1 MGELKV
7 YQPTKG
13 MIAADRTVEGYRTV
27 IKEWVHSLED
37 VLSPFYTMS
46 DFTSGNGVN
55 LSPIDSNISK
65 VTQQIWV
72 NDDSEICLWSMRSAD
87 GKNGAVITEYLR
99 SDPKLYVW
107 VADDGAGFGMT
118 TNRIFMGV
126 MNTISFDGGEQ
137 YISFA
142 IPNTSGIY
150 APQIVTSNGTGY
162 HSISYSSMERG
173 STNYCVKPHTCDALH
188 LFNNHLYTLD
198 GGMALPS
205 NLMLFTINDE
215 KYMAC
220 SYGTCFKF

>member
-13 MIAADRTVEGYRTV
+13 MLAADRTVEGYRTV

-37 VLSPFYTMS
+37 ALSPFYTMR

-55 LSPIDSNISK
+55 LAPVDTNINE

-72 NDDSEICLWSMRSAD
+72 NDDSKICLWSMNSAD
-87 GKNGAVITEYLR
+87 GKNGAITSEYLR
-99 SDPKLYVW
+99 QDPKLYVW
-107 VADDGAGFGMT
+107 VADDGAGFGIT
-118 TNRIFMGV
+118 TNSIFMGV
-126 MNTISFDGGEQ
+126 MNTISFDGDEQ

-142 IPNTSGIY
+142 IPNSGGIY
-150 APQIVTSNGTGY
+150 TPEMVTSNGTGY
-162 HSISYSSMERG
+162 HRVSNLSTDRG

-188 LFNNHLYTLD
+188 LINNHLYTLD
-198 GGMALPS
+198 GGMTLPDE
-205 NLMLFTINDE
+205 LMLFTINDE

>member
-13 MIAADRTVEGYRTV
+13 MSAADRTVEGYRTV

-72 NDDSEICLWSMRSAD
+72 NDDSKICLWSMNSAD
-87 GKNGAVITEYLR
+87 GKNGATITEYLR

-150 APQIVTSNGTGY
+150 VPQIVTSNGTGY
-162 HSISYSSMERG
+162 QSISYSSMERG

-188 LFNNHLYTLD
+188 LFNNHLYALD
-198 GGMALPS
+198 GGMALPGK
-205 NLMLFTINDE
+205 LMLFTINDE

>member
-13 MIAADRTVEGYRTV
+13 MSAADRTVEGYRTV

-37 VLSPFYTMS
+37 VLSSFYTMS

-55 LSPIDSNISK
+55 LAPVDTNINE

-72 NDDSEICLWSMRSAD
+72 NDDSKICIWSTNSAD
-87 GKNGAVITEYLR
+87 GKTGASMTEYLK

-126 MNTISFDGGEQ
+126 MNTISFDGDEQ

-142 IPNTSGIY
+142 IPNSGGIY
-150 APQIVTSNGTGY
+150 TPEMVTSNGTGY
-162 HSISYSSMERG
+162 HRVQNLSTDRG

-188 LFNNHLYTLD
+188 LINNHLYTLD
-198 GGMALPS
+198 GGMTLPDK
-205 NLMLFTINDE
+205 LMLFTINDE